1 MHENIRVPPP
11 PLGVFHRL
19 KSSSIF
25 LFYELSNHSMCNQL
39 LVLYLKL
46 MIYDEARAT
55 VKYLNY
61 CMCYLPHDKLPHE
74 QKMSEKS
81 YVPCAVVQN

>member
-1 MHENIRVPPP
+1 
-11 PLGVFHRL
+11 
-19 KSSSIF
+19 
-25 LFYELSNHSMCNQL
+25 
-39 LVLYLKL
+39 
-46 MIYDEARAT
+46 MIYDEAQAT

-61 CMCYLPHDKLPHE
+61 CMCYLSYAKHPHE